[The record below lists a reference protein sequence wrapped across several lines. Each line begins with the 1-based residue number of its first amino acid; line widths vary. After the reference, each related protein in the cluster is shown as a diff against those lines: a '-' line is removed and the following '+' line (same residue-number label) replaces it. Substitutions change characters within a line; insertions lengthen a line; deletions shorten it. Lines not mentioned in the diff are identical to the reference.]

1 VLKLAD
7 ALVRRRVGVPV
18 HTLPAVPEMANPVEK
33 NAIRMLDSVQRIR
46 IHSGGGNTQCAVAI
60 GVEREQNAIIAIRY
74 LLGNVSADQLF

>member
-18 HTLPAVPEMANPVEK
+18 HTLRAVPEMANPAEK
-33 NAIRMLDSVQRIR
+33 TAVRTLDSVQRIR
-46 IHSGGGNTQCAVAI
+46 IHSQGGNTQCAVAI